1 MLMQREVPGSGGP
14 TTCRREPR
22 VVAQGRG
29 PHMPVLALCA
39 FALEQLIQW
48 RYGAAGA
55 VALGVVTIGHRTR
68 KTALTCLGLVV
79 LALLVAQ

>member
-1 MLMQREVPGSGGP
+1 
-14 TTCRREPR
+14 
-22 VVAQGRG
+22 
-29 PHMPVLALCA
+29 MPALALCA

-68 KTALTCLGLVV
+68 KTTLTCLGLVV